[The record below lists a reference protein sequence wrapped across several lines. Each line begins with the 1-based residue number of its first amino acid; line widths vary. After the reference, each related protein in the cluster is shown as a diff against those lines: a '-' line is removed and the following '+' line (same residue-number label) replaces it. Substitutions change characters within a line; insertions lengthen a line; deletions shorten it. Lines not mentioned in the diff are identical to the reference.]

1 MQAGDVINVVVVG
14 LMVVGLFL
22 VIRDTRRRSGR
33 WGINRATIAC
43 PRCGGTA
50 GPLRM
55 PKSGAQALWGG
66 RTCQACGCHMDKWG
80 VEIR

>member
-1 MQAGDVINVVVVG
+1 MIVLDLIVGAALLVG
-14 LMVVGLFL
+14 LVL

-33 WGINRATIAC
+33 WGINLTPIVC

-55 PKSGAQALWGG
+55 PRNGTQALWGG
-66 RTCQACGCHMDKWG
+66 RTCKRCGCHMDKWG
-80 VEIR
+80 RELVLR